1 MNEKILS
8 YTNCVLTDKGCSAA
22 ISEYPLPPCNASFDS
37 DNIQEALN
45 TVLSWQKHQRVLVIT
60 DSLAF
65 CNLLL
70 AVNQTLQKG
79 KLVVY
84 CDGVFHDEDAL
95 LEIERGEDLLHT
107 SAGSEHYPY
116 RQLTDNLYVDE
127 EGCLLLKDSENGTN
141 QLFSVD
147 GSFWGCTLDPV
158 KFKANRM
165 IGELLNHLDKL
176 CLRDRAII
184 SSILLAMADANTF
197 SSVENLLLFR
207 TESGFELLDTGAP
220 ISYDSKAL
228 ISLLYMVFFNHDADE
243 QKDKLDMLI
252 QDRFIYSDY
261 PAFLFEDF
269 TAAYSASIFPSSK
282 LHYPVM
288 KLLRNS
294 IERILISTKEEL
306 K

>member
-1 MNEKILS
+1 MNEKVLS
-8 YTNCVLTDKGCSAA
+8 YTNCVLTDKDCSAT
-22 ISEYPLPPCNASFDS
+22 ITEYPLPPSNASFDS

-84 CDGVFHDEDAL
+84 CDGVFHDEDAF
-95 LEIERGEDLLHT
+95 LEIEREEELLHSST
-107 SAGSEHYPY
+107 GTEHYPY
-116 RQLTDNLYVDE
+116 RQLADNLYVDE
-127 EGCLLLKDSENGTN
+127 EGCLLLKNSETGTD
-141 QLFSVD
+141 QLFSAD
-147 GSFWGCTLDPV
+147 GSFWGCTLNPE

-176 CLRDRAII
+176 SLRDRALI
-184 SSILLAMADANTF
+184 SSALLTMADANTL

-207 TESGFELLDTGAP
+207 TESGFELLNTGVP
-220 ISYDSKAL
+220 INFDNKAL

-243 QKDKLDMLI
+243 HKDKLDMLI
-252 QDRFIYSDY
+252 HDRFINSVY

-269 TAAYSASIFPSSK
+269 TAAYLGSIFPSSK
-282 LHYPVM
+282 IHYPVIE
-288 KLLRNS
+288 LLRNS
-294 IERILISTKEEL
+294 IDRILISTKEEL

>member
-8 YTNCVLTDKGCSAA
+8 YTNCVLTDKGCSAT
-22 ISEYPLPPCNASFDS
+22 IEEYPLPPSNASFDS
-37 DNIQEALN
+37 ENIQEALN
-45 TVLSWQKHQRVLVIT
+45 TVLSCQKHQRVLVIT

-95 LEIERGEDLLHT
+95 LEIEREEDLLHT
-107 SAGSEHYPY
+107 STGSEHYPY
-116 RQLTDNLYVDE
+116 RQLRDNLYVDE
-127 EGCLLLKDSENGTN
+127 EGCLLLKNSENGIN
-141 QLFSVD
+141 QLFSAD
-147 GSFWGCTLDPV
+147 GSSWGCTLDPE

-165 IGELLNHLDKL
+165 IGDLVNHLDKL
-176 CLRDRAII
+176 SLRDRALI
-184 SSILLAMADANTF
+184 SSALLAMADAKTL

-207 TESGFELLDTGAP
+207 TESGFELLDTGVSV
-220 ISYDSKAL
+220 SYDNKAL
-228 ISLLYMVFFNHDADE
+228 ISLLYMVFFNHNADE

-252 QDRFIYSDY
+252 HDRFINSAY

-282 LHYPVM
+282 SYHPVM
-288 KLLRNS
+288 ELLRNS
-294 IERILISTKEEL
+294 IDRILISTKEEL